1 MAVDRR
7 GFVQMAAVGMTAPVW
22 LRYAHATEA
31 GVLDGKIHLAST
43 LPLTGP
49 LGRIGNGMMLG
60 LQAAVGSVNAR
71 GGVAGRTLELHVLD
85 DAHDPQVAEQNIQN
99 LMQQNKVFACI
110 ACGGT
115 PVNQRLIPFLE
126 KQKVP
131 YVAPF
136 TGSDTVRK
144 KDYTHTFHVR
154 ASYTEEVSK
163 LVQLVSG
170 MGIDDIGVVYSANA
184 FGESL
189 RDSALQTMQAM
200 KRKVVGAV
208 SVRMDAKDA
217 VQAANKMLAF
227 KPAAVFL
234 ATSGRASVKVLQ
246 ELRARASHLP
256 VFTTSVGFPPGAQT
270 GLKEKMVGVGIM
282 QVVPNPDKRAIKVVR
297 DYRQALRAMT
307 ERDVPS
313 SAGMEGYINMQVLVE
328 GLRRA
333 GVVGAGASNSKQN
346 KTAKAEKDSAKSVE
360 LTREGLL
367 AGLRS
372 MRDWNAGGYAI
383 DFGGAAPYEG
393 SSYADLAVVSR
404 SGKLI

>member
-1 MAVDRR
+1 
-7 GFVQMAAVGMTAPVW
+7 MAAVGAIAAPAW
-22 LRYAHATEA
+22 LRYAHAAEA
-31 GVLDGKIHLAST
+31 GVVDDTIHLAST

-60 LQAAVGSVNAR
+60 LQAAVGAVNAQ

-85 DAHDPQVAEQNIQN
+85 DAYDPQVAEQNIQN
-99 LMQQNKVFACI
+99 LMRQNKVFACI

-136 TGSDTVRK
+136 TGSETVRK
-144 KDYTHTFHVR
+144 ADYTHTFHVR
-154 ASYTEEVSK
+154 ASYTEEVAK
-163 LVQLVSG
+163 LVELVSG
-170 MGIDDIGVVYSANA
+170 MGIDNIGVVYSANA

-189 RDSALQTMQAM
+189 RDTALQTLKKM
-200 KRKVVGAV
+200 KRTAVDAV

-217 VQAANKMLAF
+217 VQAASKILAA

-234 ATSGRASVKVLQ
+234 ASSGRASVRVLQ
-246 ELRARASHLP
+246 ELKDKALQLP
-256 VFTTSVGFPPGAQT
+256 VFTTSVGFPPGMQT
-270 GLKEKMVGVGIM
+270 SLKGKMVGVGIM

-297 DYRQALRAMT
+297 DYRQALRAM
-307 ERDVPS
+307 EGRNAPS
-313 SAGMEGYINMQVLVE
+313 PAGMEGYINMQVLVE

-333 GVVGAGASNSKQN
+333 EKMDVGVSAVEAGATE
-346 KTAKAEKDSAKSVE
+346 KTEKINTHNANTKRVE

-372 MRDWNAGGYAI
+372 MRDWSAGGYAI
-383 DFGGAAPYEG
+383 DFGNAAPYEG